1 MRVLNKA
8 FGHPLEIEEKAAMP
22 LAGGIMQHG
31 YQCGIT
37 WGAAVAAGA
46 QAYHLFGPGTLSES
60 MAITS
65 AQNLVKTFR
74 NRNDEI
80 DCLELTDTEWQK
92 PIDMFK
98 YFLKGGPVRC
108 LSMASKF
115 APLAFRAINRSL
127 SENHINAPSSP
138 VSCAA
143 MLAKKMGAS
152 ELHQVM
158 AAGLAGGI
166 GLSGGACG
174 ALGAAIWI
182 IEMNCIKR
190 GSKPLDFNN
199 PESIAAVDKFAE
211 CTGKEFK
218 CARIAG
224 QVFKNI
230 EDHAGYLNDGGCS
243 EIIDILAQQ

>member
-1 MRVLNKA
+1 LRVLNKA
-8 FGHPLEIEEKAAMP
+8 FSHPLEVEEKAAMP

-37 WGAAVAAGA
+37 WGAALAAGA

-60 MAITS
+60 MTIIS

-74 NRNDEI
+74 NRNDET
-80 DCLELTDTEWQK
+80 DCLELTGTEWQK

-98 YFLKGGPVRC
+98 YFVKGGPVRC
-108 LSMASKF
+108 LSMASTF
-115 APLAFRAINRSL
+115 APLAFRAINSSL
-127 SENHINAPSSP
+127 SENHINAPSPP
-138 VSCAA
+138 VSCTA
-143 MLAKKMGAS
+143 MLAEKMGAS

-182 IEMNCIKR
+182 IEMNCIKQ
-190 GSKPLDFNN
+190 GSKLLDFNN
-199 PESIAAVDKFAE
+199 PESIAAVDKFVE

-218 CARIAG
+218 CATITG
-224 QVFKNI
+224 QRFRNV
-230 EDHAGYLNDGGCS
+230 EDQIGYLNEGGCLD
-243 EIIDILAQQ
+243 IIDTLAQQ